1 MGDPGSCTPNATW
14 GQRGAVRRN
23 PQRIK
28 VESGGTGPRAAR
40 AGIHHGGKVSRKIIR
55 GPAGNQRKSKWQF
68 RRHLRLPNRFP
79 RGPLLPINRHIFF
92 PGVAYKND
100 FPSFST
106 FNLNVTA

>member
-1 MGDPGSCTPNATW
+1 MRLGGSEEQYEGIRSC
-14 GQRGAVRRN
+14 GSRLSQEVQVRV
-23 PQRIK
+23 P
-28 VESGGTGPRAAR
+28 AR